1 MTQITQNS
9 TMQSTASFHEFVE
22 SRKAAV
28 EDALIRY
35 LENTDKDSGLLQE
48 AMRYSVLSGGK
59 RLRALLCIAAFET
72 INGINHRQKSIT
84 NKLDYSSILPI
95 ACAIEMVHAMSLIHD
110 DLPCLD
116 NDDLRRGRPT
126 NHKVFGEAMALLA
139 GDALLMK
146 AVELI
151 IDRTPA
157 SVDRSVLLAVVKGLS
172 EASGARG
179 MVGGQVFDLIYTG
192 QFGLPEYVDAAM
204 VSRAQKEG
212 LTLAE
217 LSADSSVSKEITAE
231 KVEAIH
237 RLKTGA
243 LIRYALTAG
252 GAVAGASE
260 FQLEGIH
267 KFGEILGLAFQIAD
281 DLLDVTGDSDTL
293 GKTPGKDEKCDKA
306 TWIKVFGVDGARE
319 KLKSLDVAGR
329 ETLANYN
336 LLSSDF
342 PVLEQLLEFA
352 IIRTN

>member
-9 TMQSTASFHEFVE
+9 TMQSAASFQEFVE
-22 SRKAAV
+22 TRKAAV
-28 EDALIRY
+28 EDALVRY
-35 LENTDKDSGLLQE
+35 LEDSEKDSGLLQE

-59 RLRALLCIAAFET
+59 RLRALLCMAAFET
-72 INGINHRQKSIT
+72 INGINYSQDSKT
-84 NKLDYSSILPI
+84 NAPDFAFILPI

-151 IDRTPA
+151 IDKTPA
-157 SVDRSVLLAVVKGLS
+157 AVDRSVLLSVIKGLS
-172 EASGARG
+172 EATGARG

-192 QFGLPEYVDAAM
+192 QFGLPEYVDATM
-204 VSRAQKEG
+204 VETALKEG

-217 LSADSSVSKEITAE
+217 LPVDGSCAKEITAE
-231 KVEAIH
+231 KVEVIH

-252 GAVAGASE
+252 SAVAGASE
-260 FQLEGIH
+260 VQLEGIH

-281 DLLDVTGDSDTL
+281 DLLDVTGDSETL

-306 TWIKVFGVDGARE
+306 TWIKIFGVEGARE

-336 LLSSDF
+336 LQSSDF
-342 PVLEQLLEFA
+342 PILEQLLEFA
-352 IIRTN
+352 IVRTN

>member
-1 MTQITQNS
+1 
-9 TMQSTASFHEFVE
+9 MQSAASFQEFVK

-28 EDALIRY
+28 EDALGFY
-35 LENTDKDSGLLQE
+35 LGNTDKDSGLLQE

-72 INGINHRQKSIT
+72 ISGINHSQSKT
-84 NKLDYSSILPI
+84 NWPDYSSILPI

-116 NDDLRRGRPT
+116 DDDLRRGRPT

-157 SVDRSVLLAVVKGLS
+157 AVDRSVLLEVVKGLS
-172 EASGARG
+172 EATGARG

-192 QFGLPEYVDAAM
+192 QFGLPENVDTAM
-204 VSRAQKEG
+204 VDKALKEG

-217 LSADSSVSKEITAE
+217 LSVDGSCSKEITAE

-252 GAVAGASE
+252 SAVAGASE

-281 DLLDVTGDSDTL
+281 DLLDVTGDSDSL

-306 TWIKVFGVDGARE
+306 TWIKVFGVEGARE

-336 LLSSDF
+336 LQSSDF

-352 IIRTN
+352 IVRTN